1 MKNLFIAKPNLKKGL
16 KIVKLILEDNKGNQ
30 YDTEYSNVSDVKD
43 LNKRTKD
50 LERISKELDEKLKKL

>member
-30 YDTEYSNVSDVKD
+30 YTTEYSNVSDDKE
-43 LNKRTKD
+43 LNERMKD
-50 LERISKELDEKLKKL
+50 LERISKEVDEKLNKL